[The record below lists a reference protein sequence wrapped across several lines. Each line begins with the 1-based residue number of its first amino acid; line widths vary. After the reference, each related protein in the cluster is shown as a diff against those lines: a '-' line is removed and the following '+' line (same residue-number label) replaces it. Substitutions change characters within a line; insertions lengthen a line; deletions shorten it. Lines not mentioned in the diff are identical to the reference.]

1 VFRLWEVPIHVS
13 RLDLIRTLF
22 DQSAERYERDIVPV
36 LAPLTADFA
45 AYAAPQPSD
54 DALDI
59 GTGTGIAARMLAPYV
74 RRVIGVDISP
84 ASLRAARS
92 VPTAVNV
99 HYARADIDRLPF
111 PAGGFSLVVASF
123 GLNATDPAHSLR
135 AIRRVIAPG
144 GRLAIQEWGP
154 ADALN
159 LALRD
164 LLADYARD
172 DPGERLAALR
182 EQVDTHPAPWSDQL
196 QDVDDYREWLAA
208 LGLDVEHAEERAPVA
223 IRLPTAE
230 TYLSFFL
237 AWTSRFV
244 EVRAMDEAARAAFY
258 AAARAHATDAAQPD
272 GSLIWQP
279 VVFRV
284 TARKIR

>member
-1 VFRLWEVPIHVS
+1 VN

-36 LAPLTADFA
+36 LAPLTADLV
-45 AYAAPQPSD
+45 AYAAPQRSD
-54 DALDI
+54 CALDI
-59 GTGTGIAARMLAPYV
+59 GTGTGLVARLLAPHV

-92 VPTAVNV
+92 VPTTVNV
-99 HYARADIDRLPF
+99 HYARADIERLPF

-144 GRLAIQEWGP
+144 GRLVIQEWGP
-154 ADALN
+154 ADALT
-159 LALRD
+159 LALDD
-164 LLADYARD
+164 LLAEFAPEE
-172 DPGERLAALR
+172 PGEALSVLHQAL
-182 EQVDTHPAPWSDQL
+182 EEHSAIWQDQF
-196 QDVDDYREWLAA
+196 QDADDYREGLTD
-208 LGLDVEHAEERAPVA
+208 LGLDVEHAEEGAPVA

-230 TYLSFFL
+230 TYLAFFL
-237 AWTSRFV
+237 AWTSRFE
-244 EVRAMDEAARAAFY
+244 EVRAMDEAACAAFY
-258 AAARAHATDAAQPD
+258 AAARARAAGAAQPD

-279 VVFRV
+279 VVFRI

>member
-1 VFRLWEVPIHVS
+1 VN

-36 LAPLTADFA
+36 LAPLTADFV

-54 DALDI
+54 VALDV
-59 GTGTGIAARMLAPYV
+59 GTGTGLAARMLAPYV
-74 RRVIGVDISP
+74 RRVVGVDISP

-92 VPTAVNV
+92 VPTAANV
-99 HYARADIDRLPF
+99 HYARADIARLPF
-111 PAGGFSLVVASF
+111 PAGAFSLAVASF

-144 GRLAIQEWGP
+144 GRLVIQEWGP

-159 LALRD
+159 LAIRD
-164 LLADYARD
+164 LLADYAPEE
-172 DPGERLAALR
+172 PGEHLATLR
-182 EQVDTHPAPWSDQL
+182 EQVDAHPAPWSDQL
-196 QDVDDYREWLAA
+196 QDADDYREWLAD
-208 LGLDVEHAEERAPVA
+208 LGLDVEHAEERVPVA
-223 IRLPTAE
+223 IRLPSVS
-230 TYLSFFL
+230 TYLAYFL
-237 AWTSRFV
+237 AWTSRFE

-258 AAARAHATDAAQPD
+258 AAAHARAAEDALPD

-284 TARKIR
+284 STRKKAQ